1 MSFASSLA
9 PSRRPHILHA
19 VVVLLILSLAIS
31 GCSRR
36 GEGAAS
42 GGAAPAE
49 PIDTPAAAT
58 DAPEPTAAP
67 KEAMPT
73 EEPAAEQTAAE
84 EPAASESAEQAQSPL
99 DPPPAAES
107 PLDTPEVNISPLDT
121 PAQSASPLATP
132 AVTAIE
138 ADITAGAS
146 YVRGRLVS
154 GVTGEVLSGAV
165 IRLPEVLCD
174 PVSDPESEGAETEEE
189 TAANDGES
197 DEGCFWVLSDALTA
211 ATMTDETG
219 AFEFADLKAGDYVL
233 LVGDLMTVYAFAED
247 EGEKPFQFTAP
258 ADGGVDLGD
267 VVVAYE

>member
-31 GCSRR
+31 GCYASRGR
-36 GEGAAS
+36 GGV
-42 GGAAPAE
+42 
-49 PIDTPAAAT
+49 PAAQRLRSPLT
-58 DAPEPTAAP
+58 HPPPPRTRRSRP
-67 KEAMPT
+67 LRRKKLCPRKSL
-73 EEPAAEQTAAE
+73 PPSNSRQ

-121 PAQSASPLATP
+121 PAQSSSPLATP

-154 GVTGEVLSGAV
+154 GVTGEVLPGAV
-165 IRLPEVLCD
+165 IRLPEVICD
-174 PVSDPESEGAETEEE
+174 PSAILNQKARSPKRRPPPMAASRTRDVS
-189 TAANDGES
+189 
-197 DEGCFWVLSDALTA
+197 GCCRIR
-211 ATMTDETG
+211 
-219 AFEFADLKAGDYVL
+219 
-233 LVGDLMTVYAFAED
+233 
-247 EGEKPFQFTAP
+247 
-258 ADGGVDLGD
+258 
-267 VVVAYE
+267 